1 MLNED
6 EFKKACDSLK
16 SHKVCRFHELH
27 VNAIKSVYEQTKTL
41 LLHVF
46 NNYIEFS
53 IFSEKTKLGYS
64 DI

>member
-16 SHKVCRFHELH
+16 SHKVCRFDELH
-27 VNAIKSVYEQTKTL
+27 VNAIKSVYEQTKT